1 MALKSTIFKL
11 ELEVSDI
18 NRNHY
23 QAYSLTIAQH
33 PSENDERMMVRIL
46 AFALH
51 ADEAL
56 SFTKGLSSEDE
67 PALWKLDL
75 TNHIETWIDQGQP
88 EEDRIRKACNRADQ
102 VFIYTYNQRSATV
115 WWKQIKHK
123 LTRFDNLTVIHLADD
138 ISQSFTKLAQRTM
151 QLQCTIQ
158 DDQVLL
164 GNRDECITVEPIIW
178 MKSKTANNH
187 TR

>member
-18 NRNHY
+18 NQNLY
-23 QAYSLTIAQH
+23 QTYSLTIARH

-51 ADEAL
+51 ADQAL

-75 TNHIETWIDQGQP
+75 TNHIETWIDQGQAD
-88 EEDRIRKACNRADQ
+88 EDRIRKACNRADQ

-115 WWKQIKHK
+115 WWKQIKNK
-123 LTRFDNLTVIHLADD
+123 LDRFDNLTIIYLAND
-138 ISQSFTKLAQRTM
+138 ISQSLVRLAQRNM

-164 GNRDECITVEPIIW
+164 GNSNECITIEPVTW

-187 TR
+187 SR

>member
-1 MALKSTIFKL
+1 
-11 ELEVSDI
+11 
-18 NRNHY
+18 
-23 QAYSLTIAQH
+23 
-33 PSENDERMMVRIL
+33 MMVRIL

-75 TNHIETWIDQGQP
+75 TNHIEIWIDQGQP
-88 EEDRIRKACNRADQ
+88 DEDRIRKACHRSDQ

-115 WWKQIKHK
+115 WWKQIKNK
-123 LTRFDNLTVIHLADD
+123 LDRFDNLTIIYLAND
-138 ISQSFTKLAQRTM
+138 ISQSLVRLAQRNM

-164 GNRDECITVEPIIW
+164 GNSNECITIEPVTW

-187 TR
+187 SR

>member
-18 NRNHY
+18 NQHLY
-23 QAYSLTIAQH
+23 QTYSLTIARH

-51 ADEAL
+51 ADQSL

-75 TNHIETWIDQGQP
+75 TNHIETWIDQGQA
-88 EEDRIRKACNRADQ
+88 DIVRICKACNRADQ

-115 WWKQIKHK
+115 WWKQIKDK

-138 ISQSFTKLAQRTM
+138 ISQSLATLVQRNM

-158 DDQVLL
+158 DDQLLL
-164 GNRDECITVEPIIW
+164 GNSDECITVQPVIW
-178 MKSKTANNH
+178 MQSKNATNNL
-187 TR
+187 R

>member
-18 NRNHY
+18 TQNLN
-23 QAYSLTIAQH
+23 QTYSLTIARH

-51 ADEAL
+51 ADQAL

-75 TNHIETWIDQGQP
+75 TNHIETWIDQGQAD
-88 EEDRIRKACNRADQ
+88 EDRIRKACNRADQ

-115 WWKQIKHK
+115 WWEQVKNK
-123 LTRFDNLTVIHLADD
+123 LTRFDNLTVIHLPDD
-138 ISQSFTKLAQRTM
+138 ISQSLARLAQRNM

-158 DDQVLL
+158 DDQVWL
-164 GNRDECITVEPIIW
+164 GNSDECITIEPVIW
-178 MKSKTANNH
+178 MKSS
-187 TR
+187 TRSNKPR